1 MASQRKLR
9 WTGMR
14 ASGIGAPALAT
25 AAITSMAMFSQPAEA
40 TANPSDDGR
49 PTLEDVEAK
58 LDAFYS
64 SQSGSKKDAAAK
76 EKETKRAKTFLDTAA
91 RYRTQEPP
99 LLPPPPALP
108 PLPSFPPSITQGPD
122 RAPAEIPAQAPAQV
136 SGRAPAQAPGH
147 DYDFTAG
154 PENFTS
160 APAGHPTSHEAAPR
174 SADRIPDWSD
184 GMPPNHPSFP
194 ELPLPTTLLATPGT
208 TAPETDAP
216 ESDLSHAKSVVQG
229 KLSKAQALLSFH
241 TAGQQKATPRQAES
255 TPISAEAERALA
267 FAREQLG
274 KPVVLGAAG
283 PGSFDGPGLTQTAWK
298 SAGVALPRTAFGQ
311 VTAGKPIRLPDA
323 RPGDLVFF
331 HDAITH
337 VGIYI
342 GEGRMIHAPR
352 PGAYVCEESIHFA
365 GTSEIHSVVRPA

>member
-1 MASQRKLR
+1 
-9 WTGMR
+9 MR
-14 ASGIGAPALAT
+14 ASGISAPALAT

-40 TANPSDDGR
+40 APDPSDEGR

-64 SQSGSKKDAAAK
+64 SQSGSKKDTAAK

-91 RYRTQEPP
+91 RYRTQEEPA
-99 LLPPPPALP
+99 LPPPPALP
-108 PLPSFPPSITQGPD
+108 PLPSFPPS
-122 RAPAEIPAQAPAQV
+122 V
-136 SGRAPAQAPGH
+136 SPGH
-147 DYDFTAG
+147 DHDRAHGYDFTAE
-154 PENFTS
+154 PENFAS
-160 APAGHPTSHEAAPR
+160 APTGHEAAPR
-174 SADRIPDWSD
+174 STDRIPDWYD
-184 GMPPNHPSFP
+184 EMPPGHPSFP
-194 ELPLPTTLLATPGT
+194 EIPLPAALLADTETAGPET
-208 TAPETDAP
+208 AAPETDDP
-216 ESDLSHAKSVVQG
+216 EIDLSHAKSVVQG

-241 TAGQQKATPRQAES
+241 TAGQQKATPRRPES

-267 FAREQLG
+267 FAYEQLG

-298 SAGVALPRTAFGQ
+298 SAGVNLPRTVFGQ
-311 VTAGKPIRLPDA
+311 VTAGRPIRLPDA
-323 RPGDLVFF
+323 RPGDLIFF

-337 VGIYI
+337 VGIYT

>member
-1 MASQRKLR
+1 
-9 WTGMR
+9 MR
-14 ASGIGAPALAT
+14 ASGVSAPALAT

-40 TANPSDDGR
+40 APDPSDDGR

-64 SQSGSKKDAAAK
+64 SQSGSKKDTAAK

-91 RYRTQEPP
+91 RYRTQEEPV
-99 LLPPPPALP
+99 LPPPPALP
-108 PLPSFPPSITQGPD
+108 PLPSFPPS
-122 RAPAEIPAQAPAQV
+122 V
-136 SGRAPAQAPGH
+136 SH
-147 DYDFTAG
+147 DHDFTAE
-154 PENFTS
+154 PERFPS
-160 APAGHPTSHEAAPR
+160 ALDGYEAAPR
-174 SADRIPDWSD
+174 STDRIPDRYD
-184 GMPPNHPSFP
+184 EMPPGHPSFP
-194 ELPLPTTLLATPGT
+194 ELPLPAALLAD
-208 TAPETDAP
+208 TATAGPETDDP

-229 KLSKAQALLSFH
+229 KLSTAQALLSFH
-241 TAGQQKATPRQAES
+241 TAGQQKATPRRPES

-298 SAGVALPRTAFGQ
+298 SAGVNLPRTVFGQ
-311 VTAGKPIRLPDA
+311 VTAGRPIRLPDA

>member
-1 MASQRKLR
+1 M
-9 WTGMR
+9 GMR
-14 ASGIGAPALAT
+14 ASGVSTPALAT
-25 AAITSMAMFSQPAEA
+25 AAITSMAMFTQPPTEA
-40 TANPSDDGR
+40 APSPDDGR
-49 PTLEDVEAK
+49 PTLEDVERK

-64 SQSGSKKDAAAK
+64 SQTGSKKDTAAK

-91 RYRTQEPP
+91 RYRTEAP

-108 PLPSFPPSITQGPD
+108 PLPPFPPSV
-122 RAPAEIPAQAPAQV
+122 A
-136 SGRAPAQAPGH
+136 H
-147 DYDFTAG
+147 DFTAAPDSG
-154 PENFTS
+154 PTAAPDGDVTATS
-160 APAGHPTSHEAAPR
+160 AST
-174 SADRIPDWSD
+174 
-184 GMPPNHPSFP
+184 F
-194 ELPLPTTLLATPGT
+194 T
-208 TAPETDAP
+208 TAPDSAFTAAP
-216 ESDLSHAKSVVQG
+216 DGTFTPLPDGYEKAPLSSERLPDSYDTLAPAPDSDDDPEGYLKDAKSAVQR

-241 TAGQQKATPRQAES
+241 AANQPKAAPRQQEEAAV
-255 TPISAEAERALA
+255 PVSAEAERALA

-331 HDAITH
+331 HDDITH

-342 GEGRMIHAPR
+342 GDGRMIHAPR

-365 GTSEIHSVVRPA
+365 GSSEIHSVVRPA

>member
-1 MASQRKLR
+1 M
-9 WTGMR
+9 GMR
-14 ASGIGAPALAT
+14 ASGVSTPALAT
-25 AAITSMAMFSQPAEA
+25 AALTSMAMFTQPPAEA
-40 TANPSDDGR
+40 AASPDDGR
-49 PTLEDVEAK
+49 PTLEDVERK

-64 SQSGSKKDAAAK
+64 SQTGSKKDTAAK

-91 RYRTQEPP
+91 RYRTQEPM
-99 LLPPPPALP
+99 LPPPPALP
-108 PLPSFPPSITQGPD
+108 PLPSFPPSV
-122 RAPAEIPAQAPAQV
+122 A
-136 SGRAPAQAPGH
+136 H
-147 DYDFTAG
+147 DFTAAPDDG
-154 PENFTS
+154 FAAVQGGHVTTVPDGAFTAVPGTGFATASGGHEKAPLSSERLPDSYDTLAPIPE
-160 APAGHPTSHEAAPR
+160 AP
-174 SADRIPDWSD
+174 IPD
-184 GMPPNHPSFP
+184 PPA
-194 ELPLPTTLLATPGT
+194 PLPADDD
-208 TAPETDAP
+208 PEGCLKD
-216 ESDLSHAKSVVQG
+216 AKSVVQG

-241 TAGQQKATPRQAES
+241 AANQPKAAHRQQEEAAPV
-255 TPISAEAERALA
+255 SAEAKRALA

-331 HDAITH
+331 HDDITH

-342 GEGRMIHAPR
+342 GDGRMIHAPR

-365 GTSEIHSVVRPA
+365 GSSEIHSVVRPA

>member
-1 MASQRKLR
+1 MASHQRRLR

-14 ASGIGAPALAT
+14 ASGVSAPALAT
-25 AAITSMAMFSQPAEA
+25 AAVTSMAMFTQPAEA
-40 TANPSDDGR
+40 VPDAADGR
-49 PTLEDVEAK
+49 PALEDVEAK

-64 SQSGSKKDAAAK
+64 SQTGSKKDTAAK

-91 RYRTQEPP
+91 RYRTQEP

-108 PLPSFPPSITQGPD
+108 PLPSFPPSV
-122 RAPAEIPAQAPAQV
+122 A
-136 SGRAPAQAPGH
+136 H
-147 DYDFTAG
+147 DFTA
-154 PENFTS
+154 
-160 APAGHPTSHEAAPR
+160 APDTHEQAPR
-174 SADRIPDWSD
+174 SSDRIPDSYD
-184 GMPPNHPSFP
+184 AVVPLPSAPPEFP
-194 ELPLPTTLLATPGT
+194 EAAPLLA
-208 TAPETDAP
+208 APASAP
-216 ESDLSHAKSVVQG
+216 QALPADDPDGDPEGGLKGAKSIVQG

-241 TAGQQKATPRQAES
+241 TANQPKAAPRQQEAA
-255 TPISAEAERALA
+255 PVSAEAERALA

-298 SAGVALPRTAFGQ
+298 SAGVGLPRTAFGQ

-331 HDAITH
+331 HDDITH
-337 VGIYI
+337 VGIYT
-342 GEGRMIHAPR
+342 GDGLMIHAPR

>member
-1 MASQRKLR
+1 
-9 WTGMR
+9 MR
-14 ASGIGAPALAT
+14 ASGISGPALAT
-25 AAITSMAMFSQPAEA
+25 AAAASMAMFSQPAEA
-40 TANPSDDGR
+40 TPNPADNGR

-91 RYRTQEPP
+91 RYRAQEQP

-108 PLPSFPPSITQGPD
+108 PLPAFPPS
-122 RAPAEIPAQAPAQV
+122 V
-136 SGRAPAQAPGH
+136 SPGQDH
-147 DYDFTAG
+147 TYDFTAE
-154 PENFTS
+154 PESFPA
-160 APAGHPTSHEAAPR
+160 APEGHEAAPR
-174 SADRIPDWSD
+174 SADRIPDWYDELPQS
-184 GMPPNHPSFP
+184 HPSFP
-194 ELPLPTTLLATPGT
+194 ELPLPAALLTDPEMTGT
-208 TAPETDAP
+208 ERAGVEMGGAEMGRAETAVSGIAAP
-216 ESDLSHAKSVVQG
+216 ESDASEIDLQDAKSVVQG

-241 TAGQQKATPRQAES
+241 TAGQQKATPRPADS
-255 TPISAEAERALA
+255 TPVSAEAERALA

-323 RPGDLVFF
+323 RPGDLIFF

-352 PGAYVCEESIHFA
+352 PGAYICEESIHFA

>member
-40 TANPSDDGR
+40 TPNPSDDGR

-91 RYRTQEPP
+91 RYRAQEAP

-122 RAPAEIPAQAPAQV
+122 R
-136 SGRAPAQAPGH
+136 SPGH

-160 APAGHPTSHEAAPR
+160 APAGHPAGHEAAPR

-184 GMPPNHPSFP
+184 EIPPNHPSFP
-194 ELPLPTTLLATPGT
+194 ELPLPTTLLATP
-208 TAPETDAP
+208 ETDDP

-241 TAGQQKATPRQAES
+241 TAGQQKAPPRQTES